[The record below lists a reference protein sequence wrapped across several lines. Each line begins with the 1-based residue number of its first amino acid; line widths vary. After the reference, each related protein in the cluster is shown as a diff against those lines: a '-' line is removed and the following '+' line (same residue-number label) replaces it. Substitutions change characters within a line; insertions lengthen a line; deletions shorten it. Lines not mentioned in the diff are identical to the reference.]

1 MASPRGNSSSAPA
14 VATPLDEGP
23 TTARGRRTRE
33 ILVRAAREVFEK
45 HGFLDARV
53 ADIADAAGVAHGTFY
68 TYFESKE
75 TVFREVANA
84 LVGEMFA
91 ASGVGEDVPPDPVSR
106 IEAANRRYLRAYAKN
121 ARILAILEQVA
132 TFNDYFRQ
140 LTRDI
145 RKVFVDRA
153 AKGITRLQAQG
164 LADPTLDAATAASAL
179 GGMVEHFAH
188 VWLALGEPF
197 DEEVAVAT
205 LTRLWAQGIGLSM
218 DGAPGRNGARTRTP
232 APARPKA
239 SPAAKRKRVTPSP

>member
-1 MASPRGNSSSAPA
+1 MATARGNSSASPEAAP
-14 VATPLDEGP
+14 PGDEGP
-23 TTARGRRTRE
+23 TTARGRRTRDV
-33 ILVRAAREVFEK
+33 LVRAAREVFEEQ
-45 HGFLDARV
+45 GFLDARV

-68 TYFESKE
+68 TYFDSKE
-75 TVFREVANA
+75 TIFREVANS

-91 ASGVGEDVPPDPVSR
+91 ASGVGEDVPPDPVAR

-153 AKGITRLQAQG
+153 AKGISRLQSQG
-164 LADPTLDAATAASAL
+164 LADPSLDPLTAASAL

-205 LTRLWAQGIGLSM
+205 LTRLWAQGIGLTV
-218 DGAPGRNGARTRTP
+218 DTDVRRNGDHSP
-232 APARPKA
+232 HGAPARRKTI
-239 SPAAKRKRVTPSP
+239 SGTRQKRVKPSK

>member
-1 MASPRGNSSSAPA
+1 MATPRGNSS
-14 VATPLDEGP
+14 ATPEVVVAVGDTP
-23 TTARGRRTRE
+23 TTARGKRTRE
-33 ILVRAAREVFEK
+33 SLVRAARVVFEK

-53 ADIADAAGVAHGTFY
+53 ADIADEADVAHGTFY
-68 TYFESKE
+68 TYFDSKE
-75 TVFREVANA
+75 TIFREVANT
-84 LVGEMFA
+84 LVEEMFA
-91 ASGVGEDVPPDPVSR
+91 ASRVGEDVPPDPVSR
-106 IEAANRRYLRAYAKN
+106 IKAANRRYLRAYAKN

-153 AKGITRLQAQG
+153 SLGITRLQQQE

-218 DGAPGRNGARTRTP
+218 DD
-232 APARPKA
+232 
-239 SPAAKRKRVTPSP
+239 PSPSPHG